1 MIKLVHTVVF
11 IVINEQNKV
20 LLLKG
25 VKEKKEEKTD
35 SMIIVKENQDERE
48 EWFIPVGNFGDD
60 DDPRVVIKREIR
72 DLLGCD
78 IGECNYFNLYFDS
91 ISDNFIKKSIYFYG
105 DVIGEVNISNEGIE
119 FDWVE
124 LEEDEIEKIDLPQD
138 QKNAL
143 KDFANFLQSRFME
156 EID

>member
-25 VKEKKEEKTD
+25 VKEKKEEKND
-35 SMIIVKENQDERE
+35 SIIVVNDSQEDKE
-48 EWFIPVGNFGDD
+48 EWFVPVGNFGEDE
-60 DDPRVVIKREIR
+60 DPRVVIKREIK
-72 DLLGCD
+72 DVLGCD

-105 DVIGEVNISNEGIE
+105 DILGEINISRENTD
-119 FDWVE
+119 FDWVD
-124 LEEDEIEKIDLPQD
+124 LEEDEIEKINLPQD
-138 QKNAL
+138 QKIAL
-143 KDFANFLQSRFME
+143 KDFSNFLQSQFME